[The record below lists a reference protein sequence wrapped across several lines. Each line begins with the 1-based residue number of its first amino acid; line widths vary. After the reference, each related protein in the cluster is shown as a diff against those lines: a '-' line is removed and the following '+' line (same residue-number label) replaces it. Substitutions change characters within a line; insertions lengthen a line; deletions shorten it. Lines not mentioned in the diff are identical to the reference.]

1 MLKKEMVEMI
11 VANGWATEA
20 ELKGLKKTELEGIKA
35 MMERKE
41 KEETTMTAK
50 EKFEMMNAGL
60 TQVVAPVG
68 DFNLQDK
75 GVIEVKKEEATDKS
89 KEGDRLAIQLM
100 IAWMFQTEHPYNGG
114 KSLFYKGTDKKYIGN
129 YLSSMHK
136 LYATTIAILEK
147 FYPETIKGS
156 NKNAVVLSAYNV
168 MIKRGLC
175 HRCGNYIHMSEQEYK
190 KCWDFYK
197 SNKVQGMVAS
207 YAAFVKGGR

>member
-11 VANGWATEA
+11 VAKGITTEA
-20 ELKGLKKTELEGIKA
+20 ELKGLKKDELVGIIESAK
-35 MMERKE
+35 RKE
-41 KEETTMTAK
+41 NKMSAK
-50 EKFEMMNAGL
+50 EKFEAMNAGL
-60 TQVVAPVG
+60 QVTVPVG
-68 DFNLQDK
+68 DFDLQDK

-114 KSLFYKGTDKKYIGN
+114 KSLFYKGTDKRYIGN

-136 LYATTIAILEK
+136 LYATTIAILER
-147 FYPETIKGS
+147 FYPETVKGS
-156 NKNAVVLSAYNV
+156 NKNAIVLSAYNV

-175 HRCGNYIHMSEQEYK
+175 HKCGNYIHMSEQEYK

-207 YAAFVKGGR
+207 YEAFLKGGK

>member
-11 VANGWATEA
+11 VAQGIATET
-20 ELKGLKKTELEGIKA
+20 ELKGLKKDELVGIIENAK
-35 MMERKE
+35 RKE
-41 KEETTMTAK
+41 NKKMTAK
-50 EKFEMMNAGL
+50 EKFEAMNVGL

-68 DFNLQDK
+68 DFDLQDK
-75 GVIEVKKEEATDKS
+75 GVIEEKEEEATDKS

-100 IAWMFQTEHPYNGG
+100 IAWMFQTEHPYNDG
-114 KSLFYKGTDKKYIGN
+114 KSLFYKGTDKRYIGN

-136 LYATTIAILEK
+136 LYATTISILER
-147 FYPETIKGS
+147 FYPETVKSS

-175 HRCGNYIHMSEQEYK
+175 HKCGNYIHMNEQEYK

-197 SNKVQGMVAS
+197 NEKIQGMVAS
-207 YAAFVKGGR
+207 YAAFVKGGK

>member
-1 MLKKEMVEMI
+1 MLKKELVEI
-11 VANGWATEA
+11 ILANNWATEA

-41 KEETTMTAK
+41 KEETKMTAK
-50 EKFEMMNAGL
+50 EKFEAMNAGL
-60 TQVVAPVG
+60 QVTALVG
-68 DFNLQDK
+68 DFNLQDR
-75 GVIEVKKEEATDKS
+75 GIIEKSEEEVTDKN
-89 KEGDRLAIQLM
+89 KEGDKLAIQLM
-100 IAWMFQTEHPYNGG
+100 IAWMFQTEHPYNDG
-114 KSLFYKGTDKKYIGN
+114 KSLFYKGTKKYIGN

-147 FYPETIKGS
+147 FYPETINGS

-175 HRCGNYIHMSEQEYK
+175 HKCGNYIHMNEEEYK

-197 SNKVQGMVAS
+197 SEKVQGMVAS
-207 YAAFVKGGR
+207 YAAFVKGGK

>member
-1 MLKKEMVEMI
+1 
-11 VANGWATEA
+11 
-20 ELKGLKKTELEGIKA
+20 
-35 MMERKE
+35 
-41 KEETTMTAK
+41 MTAK
-50 EKFEMMNAGL
+50 EKFEAMNAEL
-60 TQVVAPVG
+60 MQATAPIEG
-68 DFNLQDK
+68 SNLKDNGIAETK
-75 GVIEVKKEEATDKS
+75 KKETTDKS

-114 KSLFYKGTDKKYIGN
+114 KSLFYKGTDKRYVGN

-147 FYPETIKGS
+147 FYPETVKGS
-156 NKNAVVLSAYNV
+156 NKSAVVLSAYNV

-175 HRCGNYIHMSEQEYK
+175 HKCGNYIHMSEQEYK